1 MHYAIMR
8 IVALLAFLATAT
20 AVDAAT
26 PLPEVY
32 SDEFVA
38 IHAGIPDAGIAPR
51 HIGDKL
57 EFVLQ
62 VALASQ
68 DVRVERLDESF
79 FQRSFA
85 SVPAFRNGKP
95 PRLTNDTV
103 DGRKVMTASWSFQVV
118 ECPDTR
124 VACPGSKTYLL
135 PPLSLSY
142 EVVDDAG
149 KIVNTRAARFRPWPV
164 AVVLSPVISTD
175 AGPGSMLTEFFP
187 GGAYP
192 EPVTVTTHS
201 SQGVVAMLAGVL
213 LLSLSYIPLVGRER
227 QPVRAAAA
235 ATTTRR
241 WEQLYYRLQSSDL
254 ADDRWADAF
263 RRCLT
268 QYCEDEL
275 QTNPYEWFDSAAR
288 DSRAPVQAHG
298 PWRSLFKDV
307 LQYEAIPASERAALL
322 ARFGTLARLPAP

>member
-1 MHYAIMR
+1 MR
-8 IVALLAFLATAT
+8 IVALLALTGAFTA
-20 AVDAAT
+20 AAAAS

-38 IHAGIPDAGIAPR
+38 IRAGIPDAGVAPR
-51 HIGDKL
+51 HIGDRL

-62 VALASQ
+62 VEFASQ
-68 DVRVERLDESF
+68 AVRIEELDQTF

-85 SVPAFRNGKP
+85 SVPAFRNGQP
-95 PRLTNDTV
+95 PQLTRGTDDDKQV
-103 DGRKVMTASWSFQVV
+103 LTASWSFQVV

-142 EVVDDAG
+142 EVLDDAG
-149 KIVNTRAARFRPWPV
+149 KLVNNRSARFRPWPV
-164 AVVLSPVISTD
+164 AVVISPVISTD
-175 AGPGSMLTEFFP
+175 AGPGSVLTEFFP

-192 EPVTVTTHS
+192 EPVTVATHS
-201 SQGVVAMLAGVL
+201 SRGVVAMLGGVL
-213 LLSLSYIPLVGRER
+213 LLSLSYIPLVRREQR
-227 QPVRAAAA
+227 PLRRATAP
-235 ATTTRR
+235 TTSRR
-241 WEQLYYRLQSSDL
+241 WEQLFHRLQSSDL

-288 DSRAPVQAHG
+288 DSRAPSQAHG
-298 PWRSLFKDV
+298 QWRKLFHDV
-307 LQYEAIPASERAALL
+307 LQHEAIPASERAALL
-322 ARFGTLARLPAP
+322 ARFSALAQLPPA